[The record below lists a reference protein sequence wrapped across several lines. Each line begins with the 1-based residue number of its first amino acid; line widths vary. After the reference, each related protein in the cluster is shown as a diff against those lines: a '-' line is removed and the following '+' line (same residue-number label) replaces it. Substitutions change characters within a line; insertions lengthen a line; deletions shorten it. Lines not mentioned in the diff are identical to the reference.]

1 MRYLLGFFSC
11 CLLEAARAFIYG
23 LVAGGELDVPI
34 EADVSFGTIVEACGF
49 VSIPKSIGKDIE
61 MNWDRVAGNWKQMK
75 GKAKEKW
82 AKLTNDDLTYVD
94 GKRDQ
99 LVGRIQ
105 ERYGIQKDIAE
116 KQLKEWESTL

>member
-1 MRYLLGFFSC
+1 LWFRQH
-11 CLLEAARAFIYG
+11 
-23 LVAGGELDVPI
+23 
-34 EADVSFGTIVEACGF
+34 
-49 VSIPKSIGKDIE
+49 PKSIGKDIE

-82 AKLTNDDLTYVD
+82 AKLTDDDLTYVD

-99 LVGRIQ
+99 LLGRIQ